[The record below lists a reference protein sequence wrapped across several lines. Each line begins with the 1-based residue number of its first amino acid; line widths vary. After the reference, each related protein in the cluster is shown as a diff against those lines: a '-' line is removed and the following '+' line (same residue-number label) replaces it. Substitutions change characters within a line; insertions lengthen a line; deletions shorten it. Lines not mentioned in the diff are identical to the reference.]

1 MTATTRED
9 VLTDADVQEASA
21 AVDGA
26 TLEGAALA
34 EAVAGL
40 EPDAAAAGS
49 QAPVITIVKGNPT
62 DEDIAA
68 LVAVLSAAAAAA
80 SSEPEGDGR
89 PPETWGAPTRMH
101 RGHAPFSP
109 YSFGTPVAARPF

>member
-9 VLTDADVQEASA
+9 VLTDADLLDASA
-21 AVDGA
+21 AVDGS

-40 EPDAAAAGS
+40 ELDVAAGT
-49 QAPVITIVKGNPT
+49 QVPVIKVVKGNPT
-62 DEDIAA
+62 DQDIAA
-68 LVAVLSAAAAAA
+68 LVVVLSAAAAAG
-80 SSEPEGDGR
+80 EPVGDGL

-101 RGHAPFSP
+101 RVHAPFSP
-109 YSFGTPVAARPF
+109 YSFSTPVAPRPF

>member
-1 MTATTRED
+1 MTATTREA
-9 VLTDADVQEASA
+9 VLTDADVADTSA
-21 AVDGA
+21 PVDGS

-40 EPDAAAAGS
+40 EADVAAAGP

-68 LVAVLSAAAAAA
+68 LVAVLSAAAAG
-80 SSEPEGDGR
+80 SGEPVGDGL

-109 YSFGTPVAARPF
+109 YSFSTPVAPRPF

>member
-9 VLTDADVQEASA
+9 ALTDAELLDASS
-21 AVDGA
+21 
-26 TLEGAALA
+26 LEGAALA

-40 EPDAAAAGS
+40 EADAAVS
-49 QAPVITIVKGNPT
+49 SESPQSPMITVVKGNPT
-62 DEDIAA
+62 DEDVAV
-68 LVAVLSAAAAAA
+68 LVAVLSAAAA
-80 SSEPEGDGR
+80 SGEPAGDDL

-109 YSFGTPVAARPF
+109 YSFGNPVAPRPF

>member
-9 VLTDADVQEASA
+9 LLTDAELLDAS
-21 AVDGA
+21 VDGA
-26 TLEGAALA
+26 ALEGAELA

-40 EPDAAAAGS
+40 ESEAAAPAGP

-62 DEDIAA
+62 DEEIGA
-68 LVAVLSAAAAAA
+68 LVAVLSAAAANG
-80 SSEPEGDGR
+80 SEPVGDTR

-109 YSFGTPVAARPF
+109 YSFSNPVAARPF

>member
-9 VLTDADVQEASA
+9 VLTDAELLDASA
-21 AVDGA
+21 AVDGS

-40 EPDAAAAGS
+40 EPDVAAGP
-49 QAPVITIVKGNPT
+49 QAPVIQVVKGNPT
-62 DEDIAA
+62 DQDIAA
-68 LVAVLSAAAAAA
+68 LVAVLSAAAAAGA
-80 SSEPEGDGR
+80 PAGDSL

-101 RGHAPFSP
+101 RGYAPFSP
-109 YSFGTPVAARPF
+109 YSFGNPVASRPF

>member
-9 VLTDADVQEASA
+9 ALTDAELLDASS
-21 AVDGA
+21 
-26 TLEGAALA
+26 LEGAALA

-40 EPDAAAAGS
+40 EPD
-49 QAPVITIVKGNPT
+49 ITSSPQSPMITVVKGNPT
-62 DEDIAA
+62 DEDVAV
-68 LVAVLSAAAAAA
+68 LVAVLSAAAAA
-80 SSEPEGDGR
+80 SGEPAGDSL

-109 YSFGTPVAARPF
+109 YSFGNPVAARPF

>member
-9 VLTDADVQEASA
+9 ALTDAELLDASS
-21 AVDGA
+21 
-26 TLEGAALA
+26 LEGAALA

-40 EPDAAAAGS
+40 EADAAVS
-49 QAPVITIVKGNPT
+49 SESPQSPMITVVKGNPT
-62 DEDIAA
+62 DAEIAA
-68 LVAVLSAAAAAA
+68 VVTVLCAAAAAA
-80 SSEPEGDGR
+80 SGEPAGDGL

-109 YSFGTPVAARPF
+109 YSFGNPVAPRPF

>member
-9 VLTDADVQEASA
+9 VLTDAELLDASA
-21 AVDGA
+21 AVDGS

-40 EPDAAAAGS
+40 ESDLAAGS
-49 QAPVITIVKGNPT
+49 QSPLIKVVKGNPT
-62 DEDIAA
+62 DAEIAA
-68 LVAVLSAAAAAA
+68 VVTVLCAAAAAG
-80 SSEPEGDGR
+80 EPAGDGL

-109 YSFGTPVAARPF
+109 YSFGNPVAPRPF